1 MARGKYQYHFSNEE
15 EKNELVNFFIQQG
28 VPYYVIRQCIIKKD
42 FSNIRQ
48 QDGQDMRPI
57 DFKYLYTD
65 NIKSVS
71 YDNENFLEMNFDKLV
86 STSGVYRLT
95 FPNNKKYLGQSI
107 NIRNR
112 IFTHFGE
119 ILYSYEKG
127 NKTKW
132 YNEIKKELTL
142 SGGTIEQY
150 NQLKKQVKTEVIYTK
165 DQINLEA
172 SLLNR
177 IYLEGDY
184 NNYYNSIYY
193 DSNKKSF
200 RVKR

>member
-1 MARGKYQYHFSNEE
+1 MVRGKYQYHFSNEE

-28 VPYYVIRQCIIKKD
+28 VPYYVIKQCIIKKD

-48 QDGQDMRPI
+48 KDGQDMRPI
-57 DFKYLYTD
+57 DFKYLYVD

-119 ILYSYEKG
+119 ILYSYEG
-127 NKTKW
+127 GAKTKW
-132 YNEIKKELTL
+132 YNKIKKELAL

-150 NQLKKQVKTEVIYTK
+150 NQLKEQVKIEVIYTK
-165 DQINLEA
+165 NQINLEA

-177 IYLEGDY
+177 IYLEGDCD
-184 NNYYNSIYY
+184 NYYNSIYY

-200 RVKR
+200 KVKR